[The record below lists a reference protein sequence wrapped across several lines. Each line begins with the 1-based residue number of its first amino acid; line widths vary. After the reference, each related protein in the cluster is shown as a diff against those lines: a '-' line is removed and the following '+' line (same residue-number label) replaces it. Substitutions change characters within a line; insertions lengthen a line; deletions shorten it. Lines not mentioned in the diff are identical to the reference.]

1 MLKKTSDIF
10 FLTNIYIVKD
20 MTTNMER
27 PEWAWL
33 TEDDDGDDTILI
45 DLCSMSKWD
54 SPTNLSKQD
63 NMWCM

>member
-1 MLKKTSDIF
+1 MPKWISDIF

-33 TEDDDGDDTILI
+33 TEDDDGENN
-45 DLCSMSKWD
+45 SH
-54 SPTNLSKQD
+54 
-63 NMWCM
+63 